1 MNNGQYEQNYYYP
14 PQPPQQPQRERKIV
28 SVLKAAGYFF
38 LYFGITNLVGVIIAL
53 GVFFTDYFK
62 RFPEMME
69 AQTYEDTMKIAT
81 EMTNQLQVFLYDNA
95 LLMTFIANTIAVAVL
110 ALIFFL
116 RRKREPNATENKFIF
131 KNPGALNVVV
141 ILICGFLLNFAVNPI
156 LDLVFR
162 LLPNSVLESYS
173 SYSNVYS
180 VGGIAVFILGGII
193 SAPVCEEFVLRG
205 AMTSRLGRAMNPHL
219 AIFLTS
225 LCFGVIHGH
234 PIQMLYTF
242 ALGMLL
248 GYVFRKHGLFGSIA
262 LHFGFNLGSLPAMVL
277 EMINPA
283 ITESQAFILTYT
295 ALSYVSIPVSVLL
308 TVFIFRK
315 KKSSS
320 YAEGGNING

>member
-28 SVLKAAGYFF
+28 SVLKAVGYFF
-38 LYFGITNLVGVIIAL
+38 LYFGIMSLVEVIIAL
-53 GVFFTDYFK
+53 GEYFTDYFK
-62 RFPEMME
+62 RFPELME
-69 AQTYEDTMKIAT
+69 AQTYEDSMRIAS
-81 EMTNQLQVFLYDNA
+81 EMRNQLQVFLYDNA
-95 LLMTFIANTIAVAVL
+95 LRITVISNTVAIAVL

-116 RRKREPNATENKFIF
+116 RRRREPNATENRFIF
-131 KNPGALNVVV
+131 KNPGAVNLVV
-141 ILICGFLLNFAVNPI
+141 ILVCGFLLNFAVNPI

-162 LLPNSVLESYS
+162 LLPESVLESYS

-193 SAPVCEEFVLRG
+193 SAPICEEFVFRG

-262 LHFGFNLGSLPAMVL
+262 LHFGFNLGSLPTMIL
-277 EMINPA
+277 EAVNPE
-283 ITESQAFILTYT
+283 IIQSNAFNITYT
-295 ALSYVSIPVSVLL
+295 VISYAAIPVSVLL

-315 KKSSS
+315 KN
-320 YAEGGNING
+320 AVNEERDQANG

>member
-1 MNNGQYEQNYYYP
+1 ML
-14 PQPPQQPQRERKIV
+14 I
-28 SVLKAAGYFF
+28 
-38 LYFGITNLVGVIIAL
+38 
-53 GVFFTDYFK
+53 
-62 RFPEMME
+62 
-69 AQTYEDTMKIAT
+69 
-81 EMTNQLQVFLYDNA
+81 
-95 LLMTFIANTIAVAVL
+95 TFISNTVAIAVL

-116 RRKREPNATENKFIF
+116 RRRREPNATENRFIF
-131 KNPGALNVVV
+131 KNPGAVNLVV
-141 ILICGFLLNFAVNPI
+141 ILVCGFLLNFAVNPI

-162 LLPNSVLESYS
+162 LLPESVLESYS

-193 SAPVCEEFVLRG
+193 SAPICEEFVFRG

-262 LHFGFNLGSLPAMVL
+262 LHFGFNLGSLPTMIL
-277 EMINPA
+277 EAVNPE
-283 ITESQAFILTYT
+283 IIQSNAFNITYT
-295 ALSYVSIPVSVLL
+295 VISYAAIPVSVLL

-315 KKSSS
+315 KN
-320 YAEGGNING
+320 AVNEERDQANG